1 MTIEEI
7 KEVVDSYYGIDIK
20 TESRATKESHA
31 RFVYFALCKKLTN
44 SSKLKIGKLVNR
56 NHATVI
62 NGLNKFNYNT
72 LEKKYYDNYSDIMCM
87 LFDEN
92 KIEMSTNYKD
102 YQTYKKELKEVLI
115 FQKARIKAI
124 NSEYLKYYDLKELDI
139 WKKII
144 DGLKEF
150 SEEEL
155 VKFYETRQL
164 PFEKM

>member
-1 MTIEEI
+1 
-7 KEVVDSYYGIDIK
+7 
-20 TESRATKESHA
+20 
-31 RFVYFALCKKLTN
+31 
-44 SSKLKIGKLVNR
+44 
-56 NHATVI
+56 
-62 NGLNKFNYNT
+62 
-72 LEKKYYDNYSDIMCM
+72 MCM

-164 PFEKM
+164 PFEKMLQKN